1 MLYLLFIIITLLI
14 AVVYSIHAKIWQ
26 DETYYLENKYPPGKN
41 KNMDKVIFER
51 NKKMLGMVWSGF
63 FGVIASSTCIAIVI
77 FAILLGLDYL
87 EVIHFLTR

>member
-41 KNMDKVIFER
+41 KTMDKEIFER
-51 NKKMLGMVWSGF
+51 NNKMLGMIWSGF
-63 FGVIASSTCIAIVI
+63 FSVIASSALIALVL
-77 FAILLGLDYL
+77 FGILLGLDYL
-87 EVIHFLTR
+87 ELINFLR